1 MIPRGLGY
9 DDAMRQFRWPKPQRF
24 NIGRAVC
31 ERHAPDSLAMIVEN
45 GDGSVRN
52 WTFGQLLAASSRLAN
67 ALVARGIGKG
77 DRVAVFLSQGAE
89 LTICH
94 LAGYRM
100 GAVVLP
106 LFTLFGEEAI
116 EYRLANAEA
125 SSVITDMSQLSKLLA
140 VRDRLPHLKTII
152 VIGSGAHGSAFLDWD
167 RLLGAA
173 SDRFATVDT
182 AAEDPALLIYT
193 SGTTGLPKGVVHTH
207 NTSFWAIA
215 TLSATADMRLYDR
228 FLLTLPMFH
237 VGALLPLMVCI
248 YNGLSCVMQRAFDP
262 AITWKLIEGEK
273 INVAMLVP
281 AMVNFMLQVP
291 EIETVDASSLRFFL
305 CGAAPV
311 PDHLVLSYDKRN
323 IPVLQIYGLTETCG
337 PVAVVSLDDYRDK
350 VGSTG
355 KAFMHTDV
363 RIINVET
370 GQDMPVDVP
379 GELITRSKHNMIAY
393 WNREKATLETLRD
406 GWLYTGDIA
415 RMDADGYV
423 FIADRSKDMI
433 ISGGE
438 NVYPAEVEGVLLTHP
453 KIREVA
459 VIGQASAKWGESP
472 LAGVVKAD
480 PSLTEAEVLGYANG
494 KLSRFKLP
502 KAVVFIDEIPRN
514 PSGKVLKRVLREQ
527 FPDDAP
533 E

>member
-1 MIPRGLGY
+1 MHINIGGLLAKRAQLSPKLEGLYDVANNLRLSYAQFNARVDQTANMISALGLKKGGRVALLLMNSIEFAESFLACAKLGLVVVPLNWRLVPDELEFILKDSGSTVLIFGGEFTANVDELHARGPKTDISKWLYVGPGGHCPAYAQSY
-9 DDAMRQFRWPKPQRF
+9 DDLRK
-24 NIGRAVC
+24 
-31 ERHAPDSLAMIVEN
+31 
-45 GDGSVRN
+45 
-52 WTFGQLLAASSRLAN
+52 AASTAP
-67 ALVARGIGKG
+67 VEI
-77 DRVAVFLSQGAE
+77 
-89 LTICH
+89 T
-94 LAGYRM
+94 AG
-100 GAVVLP
+100 
-106 LFTLFGEEAI
+106 ED
-116 EYRLANAEA
+116 
-125 SSVITDMSQLSKLLA
+125 DMLY
-140 VRDRLPHLKTII
+140 IM
-152 VIGSGAHGSAFLDWD
+152 
-167 RLLGAA
+167 
-173 SDRFATVDT
+173 
-182 AAEDPALLIYT
+182 YT

-207 NTSFWAIA
+207 NTSYWALA
-215 TLSATADMRLYDR
+215 TFSSTADMRLYDR

-237 VGALLPLMVCI
+237 VGALLPLMLCI
-248 YNGLSCVMQRAFDP
+248 YNGMSCVMQRAFDP
-262 AITWKLIEGEK
+262 AVTWRLIESEK
-273 INVAMLVP
+273 ITVALCVP
-281 AMVNFMLQVP
+281 AMLNFMLQVP
-291 EIETVDASSLRFFL
+291 EIDTSEFSTLRYFT

-311 PDHLVLSYDKRN
+311 PDHLVLSYHERG
-323 IPVLQIYGLTETCG
+323 IPVLQVYGLTETCG
-337 PVAVVSLDDYRDK
+337 PACLVSIDDYMDK
-350 VGSTG
+350 LGSTG
-355 KAFMHTDV
+355 KAFMHTEV
-363 RIINVET
+363 RIIDVET
-370 GQDMPVDVP
+370 GKDMPVNVP

-472 LAGVVKAD
+472 LAVVVKAD
-480 PSLTEAEVLGYANG
+480 PSLTEEDVLGFANG

-502 KAVVFIDEIPRN
+502 KAAVFIDEIPRN

>member
-1 MIPRGLGY
+1 MHI
-9 DDAMRQFRWPKPQRF
+9 
-24 NIGRAVC
+24 NIG
-31 ERHAPDSLAMIVEN
+31 
-45 GDGSVRN
+45 G
-52 WTFGQLLAASSRLAN
+52 LLAKRAQLSPKLEGLYDVANNLRLSYAQFNARVDQTAN
-67 ALVARGIGKG
+67 MISALGLKKG
-77 DRVAVFLSQGAE
+77 DRVALLLMNSIEFAESFLACAKLGLVVVPLNWRLVPDELEFILKDSGSTVLIFGGEFTANVDELYARGPKTDISKWLYVGPDGNCPKYARSFSE
-89 LTICH
+89 LTKAAPATPVNIT
-94 LAGYRM
+94 AGEDD
-100 GAVVLP
+100 
-106 LFTLFGEEAI
+106 TLYI
-116 EYRLANAEA
+116 
-125 SSVITDMSQLSKLLA
+125 M
-140 VRDRLPHLKTII
+140 
-152 VIGSGAHGSAFLDWD
+152 
-167 RLLGAA
+167 
-173 SDRFATVDT
+173 
-182 AAEDPALLIYT
+182 YT

-472 LAGVVKAD
+472 LAVVVKAD

>member
-1 MIPRGLGY
+1 MHI
-9 DDAMRQFRWPKPQRF
+9 
-24 NIGRAVC
+24 NIG
-31 ERHAPDSLAMIVEN
+31 
-45 GDGSVRN
+45 G
-52 WTFGQLLAASSRLAN
+52 LLAKRAQLSPTLEGLYDVANGLRLDYTQLNARVDQAAN
-67 ALVARGIGKG
+67 MISALGLKKG
-77 DRVAVFLSQGAE
+77 GRVALLLMNSIEFVESFLACAKLGLVVVPLNWRLVPDE
-89 LTICH
+89 LEFILKDSGST
-94 LAGYRM
+94 
-100 GAVVLP
+100 VLIFGGE
-106 LFTLFGEEAI
+106 FTANVDELHKRGDKTDLTQWLYVGPDANCPKYARSYSALTKAAPATPVEITLGED
-116 EYRLANAEA
+116 
-125 SSVITDMSQLSKLLA
+125 DMLY
-140 VRDRLPHLKTII
+140 IM
-152 VIGSGAHGSAFLDWD
+152 
-167 RLLGAA
+167 
-173 SDRFATVDT
+173 
-182 AAEDPALLIYT
+182 YT

-248 YNGLSCVMQRAFDP
+248 YKGLSCVMQRAFDP
-262 AITWKLIEGEK
+262 ATTWKLIESEK

-281 AMVNFMLQVP
+281 AMANFMLQVP
-291 EIETVDASSLRFFL
+291 EIEIVDTSDLRYFFS
-305 CGAAPV
+305 GAAPV
-311 PDHLVLSYDKRN
+311 PDHLVLSYDKRK

-337 PVAVVSLDDYRDK
+337 PVALVSLDDYMDK
-350 VGSTG
+350 LGSTG

-363 RIINVET
+363 RIIDIET
-370 GQDMPVDVP
+370 GLDMPVNVP
-379 GELITRSKHNMIAY
+379 GELITRSKHNMIEY
-393 WNREKATLETLRD
+393 WNREKATAETLRD

-415 RMDADGYV
+415 RMDADGYI

-438 NVYPAEVEGVLLTHP
+438 NVYPAEIEGVLLTHP

-472 LAGVVKAD
+472 LAVVVKAD
-480 PSLTEAEVLGYANG
+480 PSLSEAEVLGFANG

-502 KAVVFIDEIPRN
+502 KAAVFIDEIPRN

>member
-1 MIPRGLGY
+1 M
-9 DDAMRQFRWPKPQRF
+9 QT
-24 NIGRAVC
+24 NIGGILAKRALLSPKLEGLYDVANGL
-31 ERHAPDSLAMIVEN
+31 RLDYTQFNARVDQAANMI
-45 GDGSVRN
+45 
-52 WTFGQLLAASSRLAN
+52 AALG
-67 ALVARGIGKG
+67 LKKG
-77 DRVAVFLSQGAE
+77 DRVALLLMNSIEFVEGFLACAKLGLVVVPLNWRLVPDELEFILKDSGSTVLIFGGEFTANVDALHARGAKTD
-89 LTICH
+89 LTQWLYVGPDTSCPKYARSYSALTKAAPTTPVNIT
-94 LAGYRM
+94 AGEDD
-100 GAVVLP
+100 
-106 LFTLFGEEAI
+106 TLYI
-116 EYRLANAEA
+116 
-125 SSVITDMSQLSKLLA
+125 M
-140 VRDRLPHLKTII
+140 
-152 VIGSGAHGSAFLDWD
+152 
-167 RLLGAA
+167 
-173 SDRFATVDT
+173 
-182 AAEDPALLIYT
+182 YT

-207 NTSFWAIA
+207 NTSFWAIS
-215 TLSATADMRLYDR
+215 TLCATADMRLYDR

-262 AITWKLIEGEK
+262 ATTWKLIGSEK
-273 INVAMLVP
+273 INSAMLVP

-291 EIETVDASSLRFFL
+291 EIETVDAASLRFLF

-337 PVAVVSLDDYRDK
+337 PVCLVSLDDYMDK

-363 RIINVET
+363 RIIDIET
-370 GQDMPVDVP
+370 GKDMPVNTP
-379 GELITRSKHNMIAY
+379 GELITRSKHNMIEY
-393 WNREKATLETLRD
+393 WNREKATAETLRD

-438 NVYPAEVEGVLLTHP
+438 NVYPAEIEGVLLTHP

-472 LAGVVKAD
+472 LAVVVKAD
-480 PSLTEAEVLGYANG
+480 PSLTEEEVLGYANG
-494 KLSRFKLP
+494 RLSRFKLP
-502 KAVVFIDEIPRN
+502 KAAVFIDEIPRN

>member
-1 MIPRGLGY
+1 M
-9 DDAMRQFRWPKPQRF
+9 QT
-24 NIGRAVC
+24 NIGGLLAKRALLSPKLEGLYDVANGLRLNYTQFNSRVDRAANMIAALGLKKGGRVALLLMNSIEFVESFLAC
-31 ERHAPDSLAMIVEN
+31 AKLGLVVVPLNWRLVPDELEFILKDS
-45 GDGSVRN
+45 GSVVLI
-52 WTFGQLLAASSRLAN
+52 FGGEFTAN
-67 ALVARGIGKG
+67 VDELHARGAKT
-77 DRVAVFLSQGAE
+77 D
-89 LTICH
+89 LTQWLYVGPDANCPKYARSYSALTKAAAATPINIT
-94 LAGYRM
+94 AGEDD
-100 GAVVLP
+100 
-106 LFTLFGEEAI
+106 TLYI
-116 EYRLANAEA
+116 
-125 SSVITDMSQLSKLLA
+125 M
-140 VRDRLPHLKTII
+140 
-152 VIGSGAHGSAFLDWD
+152 
-167 RLLGAA
+167 
-173 SDRFATVDT
+173 
-182 AAEDPALLIYT
+182 YT

-207 NTSFWAIA
+207 NTSFWAVA

-237 VGALLPLMVCI
+237 VGALLPLMAAI
-248 YNGLSCVMQRAFDP
+248 YKGLSCVMQRAFDP
-262 AITWKLIEGEK
+262 ATTWKLIEAEK
-273 INVAMLVP
+273 INVAGLVP
-281 AMVNFMLQVP
+281 AMANFMLQVP
-291 EIETVDASSLRFFL
+291 EIETVDASSLRYFF

-323 IPVLQIYGLTETCG
+323 IPVLQVYGLTETCM
-337 PVAVVSLDDYRDK
+337 PACMVSLDDYMDK
-350 VGSTG
+350 LGSTG

-363 RIINVET
+363 RIIDVET
-370 GQDMPVDVP
+370 GLDMPVNMP
-379 GELITRSKHNMIAY
+379 GELITRSKHNMIEY
-393 WNREKATLETLRD
+393 WNREKATAETLRD

-438 NVYPAEVEGVLLTHP
+438 NVYPAEIEGVLLTHP

-472 LAGVVKAD
+472 LAVVVRAD

-502 KAVVFIDEIPRN
+502 KAAVFIDEIPRN